1 MIIFFTDVGASQL
14 IIDKKIK
21 LKSGHGVKKFTKD
34 HIVFDDDSTME
45 ADVVV
50 FATGYGD
57 ARVAIRAALGDEVA
71 NKCRQFW
78 GLGESKLKRRNVIL
92 S

>member
-1 MIIFFTDVGASQL
+1 MIIDG
-14 IIDKKIK
+14 KIK
-21 LKSGHGVKKFTKD
+21 LKSGHGVKRFTKD

-57 ARVAIRAALGDEVA
+57 ARVAIRTALGDEVA
-71 NKCRQFW
+71 DNCRQFW
-78 GLGESKLKRRNVIL
+78 GLGEQRSGP
-92 S
+92 